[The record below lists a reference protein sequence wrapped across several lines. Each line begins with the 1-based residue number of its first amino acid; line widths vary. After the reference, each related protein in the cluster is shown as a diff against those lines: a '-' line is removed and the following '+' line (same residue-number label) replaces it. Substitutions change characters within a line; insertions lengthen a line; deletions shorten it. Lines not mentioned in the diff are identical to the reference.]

1 MERTRNFCIIAHID
15 HGKSTLSDRLLEIS
29 KNIPKLKKG
38 EAQVLDSLDVERQRG
53 ITVKAQTASMLY
65 TSPHDNQQYLLNLV
79 DTPGHVDFSHE
90 VSRSLAACQGALLL
104 VDCAQ
109 GVEAQTVANYHAA
122 LDAGL
127 AIVPVLTKIDLPT
140 ADPEPVLEA
149 LEAAFGIPPDDVI
162 WTSAKSGV
170 GCAEVF
176 PAVVH
181 RLGPPLSAGREA
193 PVRALLVDSWFDS
206 FRGVVC
212 LVQVVDGSLHA
223 GDRLTM
229 AHSGESYTA
238 QEFGLMTPRKRQVAS
253 VAGAGSRARSVAC
266 LAAGQV
272 GYVILGMK
280 STKQAPVGDTLLGQD
295 AVIAAGGD
303 RVAAALLG
311 FKPAKPMVF
320 ASLFPVDMAQF
331 ESLQTAVERLT
342 LNDASVTVQRES
354 SPALGFGL
362 RCGFLGLLHMDVF
375 HQRLQDEFDTPVIA
389 TAPMVPYKL
398 KLKTGENI
406 EVEKA
411 GDFPSSH
418 TVAEYQEP
426 IVRARVIVPEDKLSP
441 VMSLLFERRG
451 TQVDMTYMGGEA
463 GSHEGGG
470 SRVVLTYDLPWAGVV
485 TDFFDVLKSVSAGYA
500 TFDYEPAG
508 YRAADIA
515 RVDLMINKAPVD
527 ALSFVAVKEN
537 AEAEGR
543 AVAAK
548 LRSLIKRQ
556 QFEVVIQAAIGA
568 KVIARERIAPYRKDV
583 LNKSGKTVGG
593 GDQTRKQKL
602 LSKQKKGKARMKTVG
617 NVSLSQEA
625 FMSLMSRGSS

>member
-1 MERTRNFCIIAHID
+1 MRSFSKRYVQV
-15 HGKSTLSDRLLEIS
+15 KS
-29 KNIPKLKKG
+29 
-38 EAQVLDSLDVERQRG
+38 
-53 ITVKAQTASMLY
+53 QTASMIY
-65 TSPHDNQQYLLNLV
+65 TSPHDQLPYLLNLV

-122 LDAGL
+122 KDAGL

-140 ADPEPVLEA
+140 ADPEPVLEG
-149 LEAAFGIPPDDVI
+149 LEAAFGIPPEDVI
-162 WTSAKSGV
+162 WTSAKSGE

-181 RLGPPLSAGREA
+181 RLGPPQSAGRSA
-193 PVRALLVDSWFDS
+193 PLRALLVDSWFDV

-229 AHSGESYTA
+229 AHTGESYTA
-238 QEFGLMTPRKRQVAS
+238 QEIGLMTPRKRQVAS
-253 VAGAGSRARSVAC
+253 VAGAGSRARSAQS

-272 GYVILGMK
+272 GYVVLGMK

-295 AVIAAGGD
+295 AVAAAGGD
-303 RVAAALLG
+303 RVAASLLG

-331 ESLQTAVERLT
+331 VSLQTAVERLT
-342 LNDASVTVQRES
+342 LNDASVSVQRES

-389 TAPMVPYKL
+389 TAPMVPYRL
-398 KLKTGENI
+398 TLKTGEKL

-411 GDFPSSH
+411 GDFPPSH
-418 TVAEYQEP
+418 TVQEYQEP

-441 VMSLLFERRG
+441 VMGLLYERRG
-451 TQVDMTYMGGEA
+451 TQVDMTYIGGDGGVEGA
-463 GSHEGGG
+463 GN
-470 SRVVLTYDLPWAGVV
+470 RVVLTYDLPWAGVV

-515 RVDLMINKAPVD
+515 RVDLLINKAPVD

-543 AVAAK
+543 AVATK
-548 LRSLIKRQ
+548 LRTLIKRQ
-556 QFEVVIQAAIGA
+556 QFEVVIQAAIGS

-583 LNKSGKTVGG
+583 LTKSGKTVGG
-593 GDQTRKQKL
+593 GDMTRKQKL

-625 FMSLMSRGSS
+625 FMSLMSRSTS